1 MGKFDFVDNYFWV
14 IIEKR
19 ETGAAGFIFCI
30 VKAEQAGAIAVRIF
44 ERTKF
49 CSTPM
54 LSNEKDETA
63 LQFLSGWLKTTT
75 PPTAAAAAA
84 AAERERASLPTSI
97 YDLSKDDHLADSK
110 WKKPIINNKPRV
122 TFLIRHVT
130 IHKSTNFPSELYHLL
145 ASTND

>member
-63 LQFLSGWLKTTT
+63 LQFLSGWLVRQVSVFRTTLFRSSSSNNNT
-75 PPTAAAAAA
+75 TNSSSSSSSSSR
-84 AAERERASLPTSI
+84 ERERASLPTSI

-122 TFLIRHVT
+122 
-130 IHKSTNFPSELYHLL
+130 SWW
-145 ASTND
+145 